1 MNINKTLHLTLKAQ
15 WYNMIESG
23 VKLEEYREIKAYW
36 VQRLCIW
43 PDGRKIG
50 KSDAEFLASNISY
63 LISAI
68 YEGRIEFTDSTRVKF
83 SFGYTKRTM
92 TYKIKDIV
100 LGKGNPEWG
109 APDIEVFIIKFVKI
123 I

>member
-1 MNINKTLHLTLKAQ
+1 MNINKTLHLPLKAQ

-23 VKLEEYREIKAYW
+23 IKSEEYREIKAYW

-43 PDGRKIG
+43 PDGRNIG

-68 YEGRIEFTDSTRVKF
+68 EEGDILFVNFTYVKF
-83 SFGYTKRTM
+83 SFGYTKRAM
-92 TYKIKDIV
+92 TFDVKGVV
-100 LGKGNPEWG
+100 LGKGNPAWG
-109 APDIEVFIIKFVKI
+109 APNEIVFII
-123 I
+123 

>member
-1 MNINKTLHLTLKAQ
+1 MGKTLHLPLKAQ
-15 WYNMIESG
+15 WYEMIESG
-23 VKLEEYREIKAYW
+23 VKPEEYREIKAYW

-92 TYKIKDIV
+92 TYKIEEIV
-100 LGKGNPEWG
+100 LGKGNPAWG
-109 APDIEVFIIKFVKI
+109 APNEIVFIIKLGKRV
-123 I
+123 